1 MEAILFFIWN
11 LIMTV
16 KRDLAKQTA
25 KQTDMG
31 KPACLGKIYSFEAYM
46 VKKQTVSVLPDR
58 QKNNETLQPFIPI
71 QKSPLRNPRTE
82 WQIWC
87 ENNRMLFQSS
97 A

>member
-11 LIMTV
+11 LIMAV
-16 KRDLAKQTA
+16 KRDIAKQPE
-25 KQTDMG
+25 KS
-31 KPACLGKIYSFEAYM
+31 KPNCLGLVISFEAYLIE
-46 VKKQTVSVLPDR
+46 KKTVSVLPDK
-58 QKNNETLQPFIPI
+58 QNHNETLQPVIPI
-71 QKSPLRNPRTE
+71 QKSPISNPRTE

>member
-11 LIMTV
+11 LVMAVV
-16 KRDLAKQTA
+16 KRDLAKQTD
-25 KQTDMG
+25 KG
-31 KPACLGKIYSFEAYM
+31 KPACLGLVYSFEAYYIE
-46 VKKQTVSVLPDR
+46 KQTVSVLPDR
-58 QKNNETLQPFIPI
+58 QKNNETVQPVIPM

>member
-1 MEAILFFIWN
+1 MEAILFFICN

-16 KRDLAKQTA
+16 KRDLAKQTD
-25 KQTDMG
+25 TG
-31 KPACLGKIYSFEAYM
+31 KPACLGLVFSFEAYM
-46 VKKQTVSVLPDR
+46 VEKQTVSVLPDR

-71 QKSPLRNPRTE
+71 QKSPPRNPRTE

-87 ENNRMLFQSS
+87 ENNRMLFQST